1 MTPPASRPGGTP
13 EGRCVQ
19 AVTWRRLESPGTE
32 HCELWESSAGP
43 LLTGTVVL
51 VSEGLPLLVRYTVAC
66 DPDWHTREA
75 RLVLHQ
81 GGTRRTMVLQ
91 VDDHQR
97 WWRDGRELPELRG
110 CVDVDLSVTPSTNT
124 LPIRRLGLEVGQ
136 AHDVTAAWVRL
147 PDLSLERL
155 EQRYTRLSASLYRYE
170 SAGGAFVAE
179 VDTDAQGLVTHYP
192 PGWERVATSEG

>member
-1 MTPPASRPGGTP
+1 MTPPASRPGGIP
-13 EGRCVQ
+13 EGRCLQ

-32 HCELWESSAGP
+32 HCELWESTTGP
-43 LLTGTVVL
+43 LLIGTTVL

-81 GGTRRTMVLQ
+81 GGTRRTLVLQ

-136 AHDVTAAWVRL
+136 ARDVTAAWVRL

-155 EQRYTRLSASLYRYE
+155 EQRYTRLSSSLFRYE
-170 SAGGAFVAE
+170 SAGGSFVAE
-179 VDTDAQGLVTHYP
+179 VDTDAHGLVTHYP
-192 PGWERVATSEG
+192 SGWERVASSEG